1 MLANLLTTTSLSFL
15 PYLFLGLFA
24 LVEGPTAA
32 LLGGAAASG
41 GLLHLLPVYISVVMG
56 NLIADVGWYSV
67 GRFNNIDTLSKFLQ
81 RVKISS
87 QRIAQLEQ
95 DIHKN
100 APKLLFFAK
109 LTVGFPIPILIATG
123 MSRVR
128 GYRWIIYL
136 ILGELIKSAGLVGVG
151 FLYSNTIK
159 KTSSGVQEILW
170 AITAI
175 FAISGFIWFKRR
187 KNKSGI

>member
-41 GLLHLLPVYISVVMG
+41 GLLNLVPVYISVVMG

-67 GRFNNIDTLSKFLQ
+67 GRFYKIDSLSKLLQ
-81 RVKISS
+81 KVKVSS

-95 DIHKN
+95 DIHNN

-128 GYRWIIYL
+128 GYRWIIFL
-136 ILGELIKSAGLVGVG
+136 IFGELIKSAGLIGVG
-151 FLYSNTIK
+151 FLFSQTIK
-159 KTSSGVQEILW
+159 RASSSVQGILW
-170 AITAI
+170 VITAI

-187 KNKSGI
+187 KNKSEI